1 MYLKPTKWQIN
12 LALDLNS
19 GPLHVQG
26 MMQSLI
32 IWLHNYI
39 STETQISSVEWDIE
53 WKHMA
58 LKMYLW

>member
-1 MYLKPTKWQIN
+1 MN

-19 GPLHVQG
+19 APLHVQS

-39 STETQISSVEWDIE
+39 STETQISSVERDIE
-53 WKHMA
+53 RKHMV